1 MVMGIYDRE
10 YYRRDG
16 PSFLGAFTERGKVC
30 KAIILANV
38 ICFVIQLL
46 SQQGVFR
53 NVPVLDDF
61 TGNFELKS
69 GVLHGLSA
77 DQFRS
82 RFGRFADRPDSQIE
96 GFMAERP
103 EFDPGV
109 LQGQVWRLLTYSF
122 LHSPASLWHIL
133 INMLFLWWF
142 GTDVESHYGPREFLV
157 FYLLSA
163 LLGGVAF
170 VLMQMIGWGGLL
182 PCVGASGAVTAIM
195 VLCALHYPNRIV
207 LLFFLIPCPLWLL
220 VILQVAQDAF
230 GFFSGNSGGTA
241 VSVHLAGAAFAYAY
255 YRLHWRLTGGWP
267 DLGSWW
273 RGLRRRRARP
283 RLRVYREEEPV
294 TPVHAAPP
302 AAPRTT
308 AADEQLEAQVDA
320 VLAKVAQHGKES
332 LTESERQILFR
343 ASEIYKK
350 RRS

>member
-10 YYRRDG
+10 YYRREG

-46 SQQGVFR
+46 SQQGVFQ

-69 GVLHGLSA
+69 GVLYNMSPEA
-77 DQFRS
+77 FRS
-82 RFGRFADRPDSQIE
+82 RFPRFAETSDEDIRRATSAADQ
-96 GFMAERP
+96 
-103 EFDPGV
+103 GV

-122 LHSPASLWHIL
+122 LHSPGSLWHIL

-170 VLMQMIGWGGLL
+170 VLVQMVGWGGLG
-182 PCVGASGAVTAIM
+182 PCVGASGAVTAIL
-195 VLCALHYPNRIV
+195 VLCALHYPNRII

-230 GFFSGNSGGTA
+230 GFFSGNAGGTA

-255 YRLHWRLTGGWP
+255 YRFHWRLTGGWP

-273 RGLRRRRARP
+273 RGLRRSRARP
-283 RLRVYREEEPV
+283 RLRVYREDEPV

-302 AAPRTT
+302 QAPRT
-308 AADEQLEAQVDA
+308 APADEQLEAQVDA

>member
-1 MVMGIYDRE
+1 MGIYDRE
-10 YYRRDG
+10 YYRREG
-16 PSFLGAFTERGKVC
+16 PSFLGSFTERGKVC
-30 KAIILANV
+30 KALVLANV

-46 SQQGVFR
+46 ARQGVFQH
-53 NVPVLDDF
+53 VPLLDNF
-61 TGNFELKS
+61 TDNFELKS
-69 GVLHGLSA
+69 GVLHGLSP

-82 RFGRFADRPDSQIE
+82 RFPRLAQWPDSQIDD
-96 GFMAERP
+96 FMSDRS

-122 LHSPASLWHIL
+122 LHSPDSLWHIL

-170 VLMQMIGWGGLL
+170 VLAQMIGWGGLA
-182 PCVGASGAVTAIM
+182 PCVGASGAVTAVM
-195 VLCALHYPNRIV
+195 VLCAVHYPNRII
-207 LLFFLIPCPLWLL
+207 LLFFVIPCPLWLL
-220 VILQVAQDAF
+220 VVLQVAQDAF
-230 GFFSGNSGGTA
+230 GFLSGNSGGTA

-255 YRLHWRLTGGWP
+255 YRFHWRLTSGWP

-273 RGLRRRRARP
+273 RGLRRPRARP

-294 TPVHAAPP
+294 TPVRAAPSP
-302 AAPRTT
+302 PPTA

-320 VLAKVAQHGKES
+320 VLAKVQQHGRDS